1 MSQRRQPQTPLSPI
15 TLDDPETTTTNTVG
29 GVGDDQSIGTGMSA
43 LSYNS
48 NQTSVSKRSVLGD
61 AFLILRGINPKDVI
75 LEEEE
80 NHNMILLESK
90 SSFESAKQNEED
102 IILGKSVVLSNGGMN
117 SNSNGFSDR
126 NTRRHMTNG
135 TSSSSGG
142 NFKNRGV
149 AVAGD
154 AVSGGGVRW
163 MEEPSNQL
171 PRSSKS
177 AAGGGMHLSE
187 ISERSDTTH
196 TVQYIDF
203 LQDDHRTMT
212 NGRRIALHLMK
223 KYKWYYPR
231 LVKKAKNSHVVTEN
245 DQQLQQQEPAIEEE
259 TIEPMHPL
267 LAASINEHMKRS
279 RRTSKKSATS
289 PKTKNHPNSFISY
302 RDLIVTSSKSM
313 EEGDEEEDD
322 DDGNEHDHIPNI
334 YSYNSNTSNNTVEE
348 QQRLLL
354 DGQYPFTHSRR
365 ENPTLEK
372 AWAYFDHVALS
383 RYVIPPST
391 KDPNEK
397 KKCFLTRVVRKLC
410 CKAHKKLERAEPG
423 ERLRPTA
430 LYQPIF
436 TPHNQ
441 LGDFGLGIGLYFS
454 TLRAITVITL
464 LASILNIPNFIYY
477 ASSDYTPGISNFN
490 STELF
495 SSVPKLLQG
504 SAICTD
510 VSWVICPECNTTTSV
525 SPDQYF
531 PNNRRAYGYN
541 PSTGMNVSDVFY
553 LRNNCAT
560 PSIQTSMINY
570 ATILLVMVGTIGLN
584 MYLQKMEIAFDEDE
598 QTAQDYS
605 ILISNPP
612 GDATDPE
619 EWHTFFK
626 ENFDGIHVTAC
637 TVAVDNDLLVRSL
650 VERREILRQIEMLV
664 EPGTSLDTLT
674 LAGIAAKQEKE
685 RKFLGHVM
693 AMFVSGIPELFAR
706 LTVLTAKVQGLA
718 QQDYP
723 ATNVFVTFETEQAQ
737 RQVLAAYNLGSIDVR
752 RNNIHKI
759 SNPKHLFRGQHIL
772 HVKEP
777 DEPNTI
783 RWQDLNVTAKAK
795 LKQQLMTII
804 ATLAAIALIAYLVY
818 ILNNNDQSLRYTAF
832 AIAICNSIFPRTL
845 MVLNYFLLSDTHCL
859 TFLIVYLLR
868 ICEILNRL

>member
-1 MSQRRQPQTPLSPI
+1 MSLQQSQKLQSPLSPI
-15 TLDDPETTTTNTVG
+15 TLDDRENGVG
-29 GVGDDQSIGTGMSA
+29 GGVSDDQSIGTGMSA

-48 NQTSVSKRSVLGD
+48 NQTNASKRSVLGD
-61 AFLILRGINPKDVI
+61 ALLILRGINPKDVI
-75 LEEEE
+75 MEEEE
-80 NHNMILLESK
+80 SHNYDSNNILESK
-90 SSFESAKQNEED
+90 TSYESAKQNEED
-102 IILGKSVVLSNGGMN
+102 IILGKSVVLSKNG
-117 SNSNGFSDR
+117 SNSSTTAN
-126 NTRRHMTNG
+126 
-135 TSSSSGG
+135 
-142 NFKNRGV
+142 
-149 AVAGD
+149 
-154 AVSGGGVRW
+154 GGVRW
-163 MEEPSNQL
+163 MEEPPTHF

-177 AAGGGMHLSE
+177 GAGGGGMQLSE
-187 ISERSDTTH
+187 ISERSDTTS

-203 LQDDHRTMT
+203 LQDDYRTMT
-212 NGRRIALHLMK
+212 YGRRIALFLMK

-231 LVKKAKNSHVVTEN
+231 LVKKGKINDVTEN
-245 DQQLQQQEPAIEEE
+245 QQQLQQQEPIEEE
-259 TIEPMHPL
+259 LIEPMHPL
-267 LAASINEHMKRS
+267 LAASINEQMKRS
-279 RRTSKKSATS
+279 RKSRKNLSS
-289 PKTKNHPNSFISY
+289 PKKKPNTNSFVSY
-302 RDLIVTSSKSM
+302 RDLIVTSSKSI
-313 EEGDEEEDD
+313 EEEDGD
-322 DDGNEHDHIPNI
+322 EDAHDEIDHDLLPNI
-334 YSYNSNTSNNTVEE
+334 HLCNSNTSNNSTAATVEE

-391 KDPNEK
+391 KHPNEK
-397 KKCFLTRVVRKLC
+397 KKFFITRIVRKMC
-410 CKAHKKLERAEPG
+410 CKANKKLVRAEPG

-430 LYQPIF
+430 LYEPIF

-490 STELF
+490 STGLF
-495 SSVPKLLQG
+495 SSVPTLLQG

-525 SPDQYF
+525 APSQYF
-531 PNNRRAYGYN
+531 PDNRRAYGYN
-541 PSTGMNVSDVFY
+541 PSTGLNVSDVFY

-584 MYLQKMEIAFDEDE
+584 IYLQKMEVAFDEDE

-612 GDATDPE
+612 GDATDPQ

-650 VERREILRQIEMLV
+650 VERREILRQIEMLI

-693 AMFVSGIPELFAR
+693 AMFVRGIPELFAR

-752 RNNIHKI
+752 RNNIHKL

-804 ATLAAIALIAYLVY
+804 ATLAAIVLIAYLVY
-818 ILNNNDQSLRYTAF
+818 VLNNNDKSLRYTAF

-845 MVLNYFLLSDTHCL
+845 MSLNNFFGCTVPNIFSLHVQSLPS
-859 TFLIVYLLR
+859 F
-868 ICEILNRL
+868 